1 MNTARLFNIII
12 KGKSNQSLAG
22 YSNEPFEITSGGTY
36 PNLRIKL
43 ESSGDPCIIINTDE
57 PVILWKPSLL
67 GADHLIY
74 SDNANAN
81 VTVTNGYGEGLT
93 PTVSNKTRGRFIW
106 AENFKN
112 IKVENCHLN
121 HTSGIELRTYQGNNT
136 ASETVKILKTIA
148 ENIDGRDMYN
158 QQLGSGYYRQ
168 FVQLNNCLDLD
179 SAQIAW
185 NKIINTRGKCC
196 VEDVMNFFLA
206 GGVEGNPILVH
217 DNFIDG
223 SFPVTGNHS
232 GGGIMCDATH
242 NVGTGACTRFVE
254 AYNNYIIRCA
264 NYGLGIAGGHDN
276 YYHDNTVVYS
286 GYIDGVAVNGGGN
299 NGIQVFNYN
308 HPVNGRTPA
317 SLYYNNRALNNT
329 IGYVNSKTNE
339 RQDKYFP
346 TFTEDGVEYEG
357 CEDCSANNISI
368 PGEEAA
374 ITTALEDSK
383 LALWEAAVAT
393 EGLIIGNY

>member
-1 MNTARLFNIII
+1 MIITLLP
-12 KGKSNQSLAG
+12 KKSQSLVQ
-22 YSNEPFEITSGGTY
+22 YSNEPFEITTGGTY
-36 PNLRIKL
+36 ENLRIRL
-43 ESSGDPCIIINTDE
+43 NSSGDPCVIINTSQ
-57 PVILWKPSLL
+57 PVILWMPRLI

-74 SDNANAN
+74 SDNANVN
-81 VTVTNGYGEGLT
+81 LKVVNGYGEGLT

-112 IKVENCHLN
+112 IEVENCHLN

-136 ASETVKILKTIA
+136 AAETVKILRTIA
-148 ENIDGRDMYN
+148 ENIDGRDWN
-158 QQLGSGYYRQ
+158 DNQLGSGFYRQ
-168 FVQLNNCLDLD
+168 FLQLNNCLDLD

-185 NKIINTRGKCC
+185 NKIINTYGESC
-196 VEDVMNFFLA
+196 VEDVMNFYLS
-206 GGVEGNPILVH
+206 GGTEGNPILVH
-217 DNFIDG
+217 DNYIDG

-254 AYNNYIIRCA
+254 AYNNYLIRCA
-264 NYGLGIAGGHDN
+264 NYALGIAGGHDN

-286 GYIDGVAVNGGGN
+286 GYIDGVPVNGNGN

-308 HPVNGRTPA
+308 HPLNGRTPS
-317 SLYYNNRALNNT
+317 SLYYNNVAIDNT
-329 IGYVNSKTNE
+329 VGYVNSDTDS
-339 RQDKYFP
+339 RQDTYFP
-346 TFTEDGVEYEG
+346 TYTEGSDTFEG
-357 CEDCSANNISI
+357 CEDCAGNNTSI
-368 PGEEAA
+368 PGGVAA